1 MQKTDK
7 KPLISVVINTLD
19 EEKNIKRCLNSVI
32 DWADEVVVVDMHS
45 KDKTRDI
52 AQEYGAKVF
61 LHKRTGYVEPAR
73 NFAIEKA
80 NGKWILIVDADE
92 KVPEKLAKK
101 LASIAKDKEKKDV
114 DCVLIPRKNIIFGK
128 WMQNSRWW
136 PDYLPR
142 FFKKGAIKWPKKIHQ
157 QPNLADKNIHTL
169 VNQEKYAIVH
179 YNYETLD
186 QFLTRNKRYAQIRA
200 QDLIEEKSYKLSSK
214 DLLLEPLKEFLSRFF
229 AGEAYKDGVHG
240 LALSLLQ
247 FWVVLLT
254 YLKVWEAQD
263 YEQKPLE
270 PRHAKALLAEA
281 TYQMEYWRDDFIMKT
296 SDSSFKPIINWLLK
310 LRAKIVQI

>member
-1 MQKTDK
+1 MAKKK
-7 KPLISVVINTLD
+7 KPLISVVINTLN
-19 EEKNIKRCLNSVI
+19 EEENIERCLKSI
-32 DWADEVVVVDMHS
+32 KGFADEIVVVDMHS
-45 KDKTRDI
+45 EDRTREIAKD
-52 AQEYGAKVF
+52 YGAEVY
-61 LHKRTGYVEPAR
+61 LHEKTGYVEPAR

-80 NGKWILIVDADE
+80 NGKWILIIDGDE
-92 KVPEKLAKK
+92 ELPDTLAEKLT
-101 LASIAKDKEKKDV
+101 SFAKDKKRKDV

-142 FFKKGAIKWPKKIHQ
+142 FFKKGKITWPKQIHQ

-169 VNQEKYAIVH
+169 VNQEEYALIH
-179 YNYETLD
+179 YNYESLD
-186 QFLTRNKRYAQIRA
+186 QFLTRNRRYAEIQA
-200 QDLIEEKSYKLSSK
+200 KDLIEEKSYKLSSK

-263 YEQKPLE
+263 YEKKPLE
-270 PRHAKALLAEA
+270 PRHAKDLLAEA

-296 SDSSFKPIINWLLK
+296 SDSKLKPIINWLLK
-310 LRAKIVQI
+310 TRAKIVKL